1 MFFYFDEQ
9 IRAYEE
15 HFQWDESLI
24 YLEKRYMQCKKSS
37 MLSALVGYSWLYL
50 VEGPIISGKYE
61 NDDSIFPIQYW
72 EKYINIGLDT
82 ARDDPQF
89 NFIAGYTLSLDWYYL
104 GPIYEQD
111 GYLLMKRCAENT
123 DELYLRDIAHNFI
136 LNARS
141 KEYIP
146 LSNGDAICSSL
157 FRGGSLLDQYF
168 CEIYKSQ

>member
-15 HFQWDESLI
+15 NFQWDESLI
-24 YLEKRYMQCKKSS
+24 YLEKRYSQSTKSS
-37 MLSALVGYSWLYL
+37 MLNALVGYSWLYL

-61 NDDSIFPIQYW
+61 CDDNILPIQYW
-72 EKYINIGLDT
+72 EKYINMGLDI
-82 ARDDPQF
+82 ARDNPQF

-104 GPIYEQD
+104 SSIHEQD
-111 GYLLMKRCAENT
+111 GYFLVKKCAENT
-123 DELYLRDIAHNFI
+123 DDLYLKDLAHNFI

-146 LSNGDAICSSL
+146 LRSGDVICSRL
-157 FRGGSLLDQYF
+157 FRGESLLDQYF
-168 CEIYKSQ
+168 CEIYRTQ